1 MNRIKGQKDMTSK
14 DEFPRSDGVQHAIGE
29 ERRMTN
35 SPRKKEAAGPKQ
47 KRCSLMDVSSD
58 ESKI

>member
-1 MNRIKGQKDMTSK
+1 MNRIKGQK